1 MSGEK
6 KRLEQY
12 LLQTRASNIMLVNPV
27 LRSQV
32 NRFEPPDI
40 NRMRLLEAQR
50 MAGMVP
56 VSETLKKQ
64 QKKRKKK
71 SRKTKNLRGDLAR
84 NLTEQ
89 RRFTRGERREKDTE
103 EPRIVGDPA
112 PVPAGF
118 AYDPVIERRRLDI
131 EEARDRQRQLERIAD
146 RREQARRQDA
156 ELAVR
161 RGELAAGRAD
171 RALIRAAPPAPPIV
185 IPPAAAPVIN
195 IAPAPVRVDVAAPVV
210 NVPAPVLPARADA
223 DPIPEIRRLGAEI
236 RADTNAF
243 GQEQDARNRLA
254 FRQIREGS
262 ELENR
267 QLRQTLES
275 IEARQ
280 QSQDENRRADIAR
293 QDALNEELQARMG
306 LGEVS
311 MGQARDAVI
320 QEIRDAEDRLRRA
333 DRELDRPT
341 GFDDVILAADREA
354 RALQVEQP
362 LRVPIEEIE
371 ELDSPTPELRLSPAS
386 VASPTQ
392 PTGIGGTIAGG
403 GELELPAIVVDEP
416 GSIEAEPP
424 TPSTQSP
431 LDQIPTERLRRGGGS
446 GAQQFSGSDTSES
459 SISDL
464 ETSADAQRLDLD
476 PVQPVNVAETLRLSR
491 LAIDEAEPV
500 LQEEEADETQQE
512 RLRLVDTQDF
522 LSGFDRPV
530 SPQAD
535 SPSTRSQRAARN
547 LPVREEAIESPE
559 AIGSPRPQAET
570 PSTPEEE
577 SLLRDAYDESE
588 EEAVEFLPG
597 QDVASYVSPRLGGGG
612 TPGQVAEGIAQFGG
626 ASEPAPP
633 RVIEDAGI
641 QAQPELRPL
650 DPDVLFEPL
659 EEAEVV
665 GQVQDQRPQAIRD
678 SSTLFTS
685 AIPELG
691 AGVRTGPRGARSRG
705 GVGYRVRN
713 NTDRTLKKIQPGD
726 VVNITGVEEGTDG
739 QGRFRLD
746 TETATGTRVGM
757 GQFAPL
763 IDDGSLLFERGH
775 RHELGGHYD
784 EQPYGPPPEQPGL
797 LQQGAE
803 AVGGAAAGVVGGA
816 ARLAGGA
823 ALGVGQGLYDQL
835 PAAGDVGAALGRGA
849 VAGVAGAGRLAA
861 GAVGAVVGGG
871 EEEEEEE
878 EP

>member
-40 NRMRLLEAQR
+40 DRIRLLEAQR
-50 MAGMVP
+50 IAGMVP

-71 SRKTKNLRGDLAR
+71 ARKTKALRGDLAR

-210 NVPAPVLPARADA
+210 NVPAPVLPGRADA
-223 DPIPEIRRLGAEI
+223 DPIPEIRRLGAQI
-236 RADTNAF
+236 RADTNAY
-243 GQEQDARNRLA
+243 GQEQDERNRLA

-293 QDALNEELQARMG
+293 QDAFNEELQARIG
-306 LGEVS
+306 LGDVS

-354 RALQVEQP
+354 TGGRAPSALQVEQP
-362 LRVPIEEIE
+362 LRVPIEEI
-371 ELDSPTPELRLSPAS
+371 DSPTPELRLSPDLRLSPAS

-403 GELELPAIVVDEP
+403 GELNLPSVVVDEP

-424 TPSTQSP
+424 TPPSELSE
-431 LDQIPTERLRRGGGS
+431 IPTERLRRGGGS
-446 GAQQFSGSDTSES
+446 GAQQFSGSETSES

-464 ETSADAQRLDLD
+464 ETSADAQRLELD
-476 PVQPVNVAETLRLSR
+476 PVQPVNVADVLRLSR
-491 LAIDEAEPV
+491 LAIDQAEPV
-500 LQEEEADETQQE
+500 LQEEEEEEQE
-512 RLRLVDTQDF
+512 DQAAAQRLRLVDTQDF
-522 LSGFDRPV
+522 LAGFERPA
-530 SPQAD
+530 SPQVD
-535 SPSTRSQRAARN
+535 SPGSRSQRAARN

-577 SLLRDAYDESE
+577 ALLREAYE
-588 EEAVEFLPG
+588 EEQEEEE
-597 QDVASYVSPRLGGGG
+597 PR
-612 TPGQVAEGIAQFGG
+612 PGQVAEGIAQFGG
-626 ASEPAPP
+626 AAAPAPP

-641 QAQPELRPL
+641 EALPELRPL

-659 EEAEVV
+659 EEAEEV
-665 GQVQDQRPQAIRD
+665 GQIQDTRPQAIRD
-678 SSTLFTS
+678 SYSLYQET
-685 AIPELG
+685 IPEL
-691 AGVRTGPRGARSRG
+691 ASNVRQGPQGARGQRG
-705 GVGYRVRN
+705 GVGYRIRN
-713 NTDRTLKKIQPGD
+713 NTDKKLKKVQPGD
-726 VVNITGVEEGTDG
+726 VVNVTGVDAGADG
-739 QGRFRLD
+739 RGRYRLD
-746 TETATGTRVGM
+746 TEGTATGTRVGLD
-757 GQFAPL
+757 QLSPL
-763 IDDGSLLFERGH
+763 LQSGDLLFERGH
-775 RHELGGHYD
+775 RHDLGGHYD

-823 ALGVGQGLYDQL
+823 ALGVGQGIYEQL
-835 PAAGDVGAALGRGA
+835 PAAGDVGAAIGRGA

-878 EP
+878 EVNLD